1 VESLI
6 ANGVRDGYKKLP
18 QILNAY
24 LAAIAPAPASAP
36 AAERQVS
43 VGSDSDYGMLLYL
56 QSMYQITFF
65 SVKQRC
71 SHPQLHGPHRM
82 ITVAV

>member
-1 VESLI
+1 MSVLIQLIPAVGSAVESLI

-24 LAAIAPAPASAP
+24 LAAIAPAPAP
-36 AAERQVS
+36 AAQRQVS

-56 QSMYQITFF
+56 QSCIRALLY
-65 SVKQRC
+65 C
-71 SHPQLHGPHRM
+71 
-82 ITVAV
+82 